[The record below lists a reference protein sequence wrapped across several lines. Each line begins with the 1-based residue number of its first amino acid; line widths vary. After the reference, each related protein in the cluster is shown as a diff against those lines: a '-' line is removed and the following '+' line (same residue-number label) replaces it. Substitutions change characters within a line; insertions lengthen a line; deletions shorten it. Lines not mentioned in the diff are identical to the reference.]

1 MPRLKR
7 PELPDGP
14 RKELNDALHDLHFRS
29 GLPSVRELVAR
40 VGGKVAGK
48 SRVHD
53 AFSSERVPAWGL
65 VELLVETL
73 AEMAPGADQ
82 AREVQR
88 IHQLWL
94 AASGHTA
101 PELLAPLQLSE
112 AKELSTMPPLRRPAP
127 ASRSDA
133 VRRPVLAMR
142 VEWVDPSELRVDV
155 RRRLRVLVG
164 QALDDIGWPSKGK
177 HRRNSSAGST
187 IVLDSLDES
196 PSLTVGTFLA
206 TLDSE
211 VEYLHKPTAYPTN
224 FRTTELRFMALF
236 DPAARDAAEL
246 LEELKAIWSSD
257 DVGKIWGQSIG
268 RVSALINGL
277 AHLAGHLPGTWDHHV
292 AEVNVAKGSQL
303 VPFDV
308 RTRYID
314 PNADP
319 F

>member
-7 PELPDGP
+7 PELPEGP

-40 VGGKVAGK
+40 VGGEVAGK

-101 PELLAPLQLSE
+101 PEQLAPLKLSE
-112 AKELSTMPPLRRPAP
+112 AKEPPPLRRPAP
-127 ASRSDA
+127 AARPDA

-177 HRRNSSAGST
+177 HRRNGSAGST

-206 TLDSE
+206 TLDNE
-211 VEYLHKPTAYPTN
+211 VEYLREPTVYPTN

-236 DPAARDAAEL
+236 DPAASDAAEL

-277 AHLAGHLPGTWDHHV
+277 AHFAGHLPGTWDHHV
-292 AEVNVAKGSQL
+292 AEVNLAKGSQL

-314 PNADP
+314 PHEEP